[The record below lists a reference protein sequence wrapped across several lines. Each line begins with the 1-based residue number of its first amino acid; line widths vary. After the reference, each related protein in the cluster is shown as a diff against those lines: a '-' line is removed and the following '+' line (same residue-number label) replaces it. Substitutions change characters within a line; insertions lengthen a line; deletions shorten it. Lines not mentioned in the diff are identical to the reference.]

1 MELTSVN
8 KDCLCCYRQV
18 RNSRKFQAPC
28 WDSTSVY
35 ELSLYTKWR
44 AATGQSIQNQ
54 EVWNNLESLQ
64 RALLLY
70 SYLVV
75 LGHQHEEWWTPK
87 NSNLSLRYTLKLYIS
102 WTSTTQYDSQK
113 ILFMNNKHEERVN
126 SVSCSLC
133 NINLTYRCCVQRI
146 KDNITLRQEAHWLCF
161 LKVKLYHN
169 IAFSQKNLY

>member
-1 MELTSVN
+1 MELSGVN

-54 EVWNNLESLQ
+54 EVWNKLESLQ
-64 RALLLY
+64 GALLLY

-75 LGHQHEEWWTPK
+75 LGHRHEERWTLK
-87 NSNLSLRYTLKLYIS
+87 NLNLSLRYTFDSYRS
-102 WTSTTQYDSQK
+102 WTSITQYDIWK
-113 ILFMNNKHEERVN
+113 ILFMKDKREEEMSTVYHALKHSPFSLLYREIKAL
-126 SVSCSLC
+126 CS
-133 NINLTYRCCVQRI
+133 INLT
-146 KDNITLRQEAHWLCF
+146 
-161 LKVKLYHN
+161 
-169 IAFSQKNLY
+169 